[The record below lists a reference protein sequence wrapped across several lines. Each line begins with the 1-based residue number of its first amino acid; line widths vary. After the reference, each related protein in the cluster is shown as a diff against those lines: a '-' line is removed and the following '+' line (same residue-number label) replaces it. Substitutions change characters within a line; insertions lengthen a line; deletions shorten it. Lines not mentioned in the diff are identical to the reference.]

1 MQNKKQAVKI
11 QDNSKQIANDTKA
24 TDPKL
29 LEANAKSENAVLADI
44 LKRHGI
50 NKTTEDA
57 QRKQQAEKFQREIQD
72 SGLKVAF
79 ELVLSELVSKNIP
92 KEDFYVYTK
101 ERLIQ
106 LGEKFDGFKEK
117 EKNKENKNQPQRA
130 K

>member
-1 MQNKKQAVKI
+1 MQEKKQLAKTQDQTKQPPKEVKI
-11 QDNSKQIANDTKA
+11 IDQKTSNVI
-24 TDPKL
+24 
-29 LEANAKSENAVLADI
+29 EKSESPLLAEV

-50 NKTTEDA
+50 SKTSEES
-57 QRKQQAEKFQREIQD
+57 QRKQKAERFQRDIHD
-72 SGLKVAF
+72 SGLKTAF

-92 KEDFYVYTK
+92 KEDFYVYAK
-101 ERLIQ
+101 ERFFQ